1 MTKTREWE
9 GRMSTTKLDNDLSL
23 DARETKQFLDALCG
37 GDCREKVFT
46 FQTFSDGNNDRSLAK
61 TWSDTFSR
69 ETAADMERLNKAGAG
84 IFVTVNKTDGKGRKK
99 KNVTGV
105 RGPFVDL
112 DGSAIEPVQGW
123 SLKPYIILESSP
135 NRYHAYWRHD
145 GSVKL
150 EDFKQLQLK
159 LAVKFKGDTSVHDLP
174 RVMRLPGAWH
184 QKNKEAPFQTRIVS
198 IDESAPAYSIS
209 DFELALKDVQV
220 PEHMF
225 AKPKGERKPKEQCRH
240 AREWLNQE
248 ALHRIE
254 DWAPRFFPCGYVG
267 SQGEWRVPAND
278 LGRPHC
284 EEALSIHCEGIKDW
298 ATGNW
303 PEHLEADKYTAIGLL
318 KAFFTE
324 GEDDEPQLVEEF
336 DDCGAPVGGSLSTD
350 RAAQLLAEA
359 LGENWAALVK
369 EFEELMARE
378 FDYMAGEEGADDIRP
393 PAFSDEALALSF
405 ANEHAEKLRY
415 IAAWSKWHVWD
426 GKRWSADDT
435 RLAFDTARR
444 VCRKAAREC
453 NQDNAAKTL
462 ASAKTV
468 AAVERLATAD
478 RRLAATTDQW
488 DADPWLLNTPC
499 GVVDLRSGEIHPQQP
514 TDYMTKITAV
524 APDGICPQWR
534 KFLNRIFAGD
544 AELMAFVQRVAG
556 YTLTGSTREHA
567 LFFGFGTGANGKS
580 VLINT
585 ISGILGDYH
594 RTAAIETFTASK
606 TERHPTDL
614 AGLRGARLVTAIE
627 TEEGRRWDE
636 AKIKALTGGDTIAAR
651 FMRQDFF
658 EYAPA
663 FKLMIA
669 GNHKPSLRSVDE
681 SIRRRFN
688 LLPFTVTIPPEERD
702 RELFE
707 KLKAEWPGIL
717 RWMIEGCL
725 QWQRNG
731 LDQPKAVRDA
741 TAAYLEAEDA
751 VGAWIEECCQ
761 RRPQAWES
769 SGRLFAA
776 WNGWAT
782 SAGEYVGSTRR
793 FSQALETRGFVA
805 VRKNSG
811 RGFAGLELRRE
822 SVPEWPQEP
831 PGGWPPEPVGVRPG

>member
-1 MTKTREWE
+1 
-9 GRMSTTKLDNDLSL
+9 MSTTKLDTDLRF
-23 DARETKQFLDALCG
+23 DPRETKRFLDALCG
-37 GDCREKVFT
+37 ADCREEVFT
-46 FQTFSDGNNDRSLAK
+46 FQTFSDGKNDRSLAK
-61 TWSDTFSR
+61 TWSDTLSR

-84 IFVTVNKTDGKGRKK
+84 IFVTVNKTDGKGRKN
-99 KNVTGV
+99 KNVIAV

-112 DGSAIEPVQGW
+112 DGSPIEAVQGWW

-135 NRYHAYWRHD
+135 NRYHAYWRHN
-145 GSVKL
+145 GSIKL
-150 EDFKQLQLK
+150 KDFKQLQLK
-159 LAVKFKGDTSVHDLP
+159 LAVKFNGDPSVHDLP

-184 QKNKEAPFQTRIVS
+184 QKNKEEPFQTRIVS
-198 IDESAPAYSIS
+198 IDDSAPAYSIS
-209 DFELALKDVQV
+209 DFELALKDVKV
-220 PEHMF
+220 PEHVF
-225 AKPKGERKPKEQCRH
+225 AKPKGERKSKEWFRN

-248 ALHRIE
+248 ALYRIE

-267 SQGEWRVPAND
+267 SQGEWRVPANEI
-278 LGRPHC
+278 GRPQC
-284 EEALSIHCEGIKDW
+284 VEALSIHCDGIKDW

-303 PEHLEADKYTAIGLL
+303 PDHIEADKYTAIGLL
-318 KAFFTE
+318 NAFFTE
-324 GEDDEPQLVEEF
+324 GEDGQPELVDEF
-336 DDCGAPVGGSLSTD
+336 DEYGAPVGGSLSTD
-350 RAAQLLAEA
+350 RAAELLAEA
-359 LGENWAALVK
+359 LGEDWAELVK
-369 EFEELMARE
+369 EFAKRRAEGFEHV
-378 FDYMAGEEGADDIRP
+378 AGEGTHGADEVRP

-405 ANEHAEKLRY
+405 ADEHAEKLRY

-435 RLAFDTARR
+435 RLAFDIARR
-444 VCRKAAREC
+444 VCRQAAREC
-453 NQDNAAKTL
+453 NQDSAAKSL

-499 GVVDLRSGEIHPQQP
+499 GIVDLRSGEIHPQQP
-514 TDYMTKITAV
+514 TDYITKITAV

-544 AELMAFVQRVAG
+544 DELMAFVQRVAG
-556 YTLTGSTREHA
+556 YALTGSTREHA

-636 AKIKALTGGDTIAAR
+636 SKVKALTGGDRIAAR

-658 EYAPA
+658 EYEPA

-681 SIRRRFN
+681 SIRRRLN

-702 RELFE
+702 RDLPE

-717 RWMIEGCL
+717 RWMIQGCL
-725 QWQRNG
+725 EWQRIG
-731 LDQPKAVRDA
+731 LAPPKAVRHA
-741 TAAYLEAEDA
+741 TEAYLEAEDA

-769 SGRLFAA
+769 RGTLFTA
-776 WNGWAT
+776 WNRWAT
-782 SAGEYVGSTRR
+782 TAGEYVGSQRR
-793 FSQALETRGFVA
+793 FIQALETRGFVP

-811 RGFAGLELRRE
+811 RGFAGIELRRE
-822 SVPEWPQEP
+822 PGPEWCPPEP
-831 PGGWPPEPVGVRPG
+831 PGGWPPEPVEESPG